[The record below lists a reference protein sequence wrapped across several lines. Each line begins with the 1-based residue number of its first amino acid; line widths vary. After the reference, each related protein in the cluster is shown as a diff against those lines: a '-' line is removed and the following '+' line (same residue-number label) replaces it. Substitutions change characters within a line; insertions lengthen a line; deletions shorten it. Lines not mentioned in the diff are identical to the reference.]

1 MGGEECIGRYIYLMC
16 KAWGSYRHRTFKAQK
31 RAILGHLTV
40 HQRFPVVPLQG
51 TWQDSASL
59 SPKTVVIL

>member
-1 MGGEECIGRYIYLMC
+1 MYRKIYIYIYLMC

-31 RAILGHLTV
+31 RAILGHLTA

-51 TWQDSASL
+51 TTSSL